1 MAQRVD
7 SGCKSS
13 KVHHGK
19 QCLGLTAASRRPTD
33 HKSLFIFP
41 RNNDNNAQFITK
53 LQGQKKEK
61 KKNLQQCWHAELNTV
76 KNDLLLAGIKA
87 LQEGR
92 ISIRRVT
99 ITELLISS
107 LGLLS
112 GPFSHFINELS
123 LGYLQGSPTHSWF
136 IMCNMVNRRGMG
148 AEGGG
153 GRGGRTTRPRWE
165 AFHNNTSHSL
175 IVTIIRLY
183 ALWPRHMNT
192 GVGNFANKQM
202 KAADLKST
210 FKARGWWV
218 METLESDTVQVMFWT
233 QVTLLLLWRGWFWCF
248 FGPFGNLD
256 VWSCVYAEESKF

>member
-1 MAQRVD
+1 MGSSVWALQQRQGVP
-7 SGCKSS
+7 
-13 KVHHGK
+13 
-19 QCLGLTAASRRPTD
+19 Q
-33 HKSLFIFP
+33 
-41 RNNDNNAQFITK
+41 ITK
-53 LQGQKKEK
+53 AFSSFQETTTTTHNSSRSFKDRKKK

-233 QVTLLLLWRGWFWCF
+233 QVTLLLLCRGWFWCF

-256 VWSCVYAEESKF
+256 VWSCVYTEESKF

>member
-1 MAQRVD
+1 MGSSVWALQQRQGVP
-7 SGCKSS
+7 
-13 KVHHGK
+13 
-19 QCLGLTAASRRPTD
+19 Q
-33 HKSLFIFP
+33 
-41 RNNDNNAQFITK
+41 ITK
-53 LQGQKKEK
+53 AFSSFQETTTTTHNSSRSFKDRKKK

-153 GRGGRTTRPRWE
+153 EEAGGRRGHAE
-165 AFHNNTSHSL
+165 
-175 IVTIIRLY
+175 RL
-183 ALWPRHMNT
+183 
-192 GVGNFANKQM
+192 
-202 KAADLKST
+202 ST
-210 FKARGWWV
+210 KTHPTV
-218 METLESDTVQVMFWT
+218 SSSPSSVCTLCGPDTWT
-233 QVTLLLLWRGWFWCF
+233 Q
-248 FGPFGNLD
+248 
-256 VWSCVYAEESKF
+256 A